1 MGTATPSKQGDA
13 VTAAAKDFD
22 TFRASYTKLKSEIQK
37 VIVGHEDIIDGVVT
51 CLLADGHALLE
62 GVPGLGKTILVRT
75 LANVV
80 QLEFSRIQFTPDL
93 MPSDIIGTNL
103 IVEGQGGSKK
113 FEFQRGPVFTNIL
126 LADEINRATPKTQS
140 ALLQAMAEQQV
151 TVGTNNY
158 NIEPPYFVLATQ
170 NPLEQEGT
178 YPLPEA
184 QLDRFMFKLNVAFPK
199 LDELDVIMD
208 RTISGHMPEV
218 QAVVTQDDLLAM
230 RQIAKRVPIASHIQ
244 RYALTMLQFT
254 HPTVDDPLDVVRQ
267 YIRAGSSPRGGQAIL
282 KTARIHALIR
292 GETAVGYED
301 IVAVLRPSL
310 RHRILLNFEGEAEG
324 VDTDQ
329 ILAEI
334 LERTPKS

>member
-1 MGTATPSKQGDA
+1 MGEATPSKQDDA
-13 VTAAAKDFD
+13 VTAAAQDFD
-22 TFRASYTKLKSEIQK
+22 TFRSSYSKLRSEIQK
-37 VIVGHEDIIDGVVT
+37 VIVGHENIIDGVVT

-103 IVEGQGGSKK
+103 IVEGEGGSKK
-113 FEFQRGPVFTNIL
+113 FAFQRGPVFTNIL

-151 TVGTNNY
+151 TVGINNY
-158 NIEPPYFVLATQ
+158 NIDPPYFVLATQ

-218 QAVVTQDDLLAM
+218 QAVVTQDELLGM
-230 RQIAKRVPIASHIQ
+230 RQIAKRVPIASHVQ
-244 RYALTMLQFT
+244 RYALMMLQHT
-254 HPTVDDPLDVVRQ
+254 HPTVDDPLDVVKQ

-301 IVAVLRPSL
+301 IEAVLRPSL

-324 VDTDQ
+324 VDTDE

-334 LERTPKS
+334 LEKTPKS